1 MSSPSCTQP
10 GWAIP
15 PLHAKHRGTGTV
27 ASGTLARGTAAPGTA
42 ASGSVARAGRASKAP
57 LHERLVQTGRA
68 LRGSLNFP
76 MKKRF
81 LRKFPSSFHGGGG
94 GERDGMG
101 RDGRDGTGRSPRLW
115 VLLPTGV
122 TPSPG
127 GSGKPIAP
135 WVRRG
140 AGRPRGIS
148 ALRRPHSVYFIKG
161 CSASPPANHTPQ
173 KCCRLRRSP
182 LLPAPDPRGRTSP
195 GRGWHAG
202 CSAPCP
208 PAPRGPAALGT
219 SRGDAPR
226 SPLAPKILSL
236 TSMQI
241 PGAHQ
246 EMLPAVG
253 LGFPAPRHADAV
265 GAGGVRSRSPRSYA
279 QSLR

>member
-1 MSSPSCTQP
+1 MSSPSCAQP

-27 ASGTLARGTAAPGTA
+27 ASGTLAWGTAAPGAA

-76 MKKRF
+76 MKKT
-81 LRKFPSSFHGGGG
+81 FPQEIPEQFSWGRRRGTGW
-94 GERDGMG
+94 DGTGRTG
-101 RDGRDGTGRSPRLW
+101 RDGRSPRPW
-115 VLLPTGV
+115 VLLPTSV

-135 WVRRG
+135 RVRRG
-140 AGRPRGIS
+140 AGRPHGIS

-208 PAPRGPAALGT
+208 PAPRGPTALGT

-226 SPLAPKILSL
+226 SPLTPKIPSL

-241 PGAHQ
+241 PGADQ